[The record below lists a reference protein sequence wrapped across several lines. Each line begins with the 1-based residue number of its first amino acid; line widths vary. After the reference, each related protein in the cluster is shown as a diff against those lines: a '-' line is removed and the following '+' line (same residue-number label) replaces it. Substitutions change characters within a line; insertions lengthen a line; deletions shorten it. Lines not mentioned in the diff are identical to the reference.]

1 MPAAVSVGIVCW
13 NSAPFLERTLT
24 TLRQQTYPL
33 VELQV
38 IDNASADGTRELL
51 ERLTGTG
58 ERTFLDR
65 NTGFSAAHN
74 LLIRR
79 TTAPYYLALNPD
91 VFARPDYI
99 ARLVE
104 ALEGDD
110 RVGSATG
117 KLLQADDPAR
127 IDSTGIYLVPTQR
140 HLDRDQ
146 GQIDCSRFDNDEE
159 VFGVSAAAALYRRA
173 MLDDVAVDGEV
184 FDEDFFAYREDAD
197 LAWRARIL
205 GWKAWYVPSAV
216 ALHVRRVT
224 PSRRAELPPEINR
237 MSVRNRFLLRIK
249 NQPVSQFLRF
259 APQALTRDLQV
270 VGFALLREHSSLPAL
285 VDVVRLLPR
294 MCRKRRQ
301 ILSRRRVPVSD
312 LNAWFLTSSRPRQA
326 GRPPTAP
333 LADS

>member
-1 MPAAVSVGIVCW
+1 MPAEVSVGIVCW
-13 NSAPFLERTLT
+13 NSARFIERAISAI
-24 TLRQQTYPL
+24 REQTYPFTN
-33 VELQV
+33 LQV

-51 ERLTGTG
+51 ERLTQPH

-65 NTGFSAAHN
+65 NIGFSAAHN

-79 TTAPYYLALNPD
+79 TTGSYYLALNPD

-99 ARLVE
+99 ALLVE
-104 ALEGDD
+104 ALETDQ

-117 KLLQADDPAR
+117 KLVQADDPTR
-127 IDSTGIYLVPTQR
+127 IDSTGIFLLPTQR
-140 HLDRDQ
+140 HLDRNQ
-146 GQIDCSRFDNDEE
+146 GEADCSQFDTEDE

-173 MLDDVAVDGEV
+173 MLEDVAVDGEV

-249 NQPVSQFLRF
+249 NQPVSQLVRF
-259 APQALTRDLQV
+259 APQALIRDLQV
-270 VGFALLREHSSLPAL
+270 IGYAVLRERSSLPAL
-285 VDVVRLLPR
+285 ADVLRLLPR
-294 MCRKRRQ
+294 TCRKRRQ
-301 ILSRRRVPVSD
+301 ILSRRRVQVSD
-312 LNAWFLTSSRPRQA
+312 LNAWFFQPSRPRQPVKPA
-326 GRPPTAP
+326 AN
-333 LADS
+333 S